1 MSENK
6 CGNFSLISDSLS
18 HVSSSIR
25 ELLHNTLTKGT
36 LLFLN
41 NFSSWSKIL
50 TGLVFMVRSPLIS
63 IGTCGNT
70 CEGSILAFRSND
82 TWNTLWILSK
92 YTGNSNR
99 YATGPILSLIS
110 KGPIYLGAN
119 FPFTPNRMM
128 PFQGATFKNTLSPT
142 WNSNGLLR
150 RYA

>member
-6 CGNFSLISDSLS
+6 CGNFSFISDSLS

-50 TGLVFMVRSPLIS
+50 TGLVFMVRSPLIFK
-63 IGTCGNT
+63 GTCGNT
-70 CEGSILAFRSND
+70 YEGSILAFHNND

-119 FPFTPNRMM
+119 FSFTPNQMM
-128 PFQGATFKNTLSPT
+128 LFQGATFRNTLSPT
-142 WNSNGLLR
+142 WNSKGLLR
-150 RYA
+150 LSA